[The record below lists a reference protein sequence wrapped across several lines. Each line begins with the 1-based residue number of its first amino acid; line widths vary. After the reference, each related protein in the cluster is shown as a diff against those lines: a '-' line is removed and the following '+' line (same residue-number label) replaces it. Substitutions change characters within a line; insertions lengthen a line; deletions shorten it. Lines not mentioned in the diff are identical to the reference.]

1 VDEWR
6 ARKTL
11 GITRP
16 SELIGIGT
24 ENDIDMF
31 RDRVRND
38 PENTEERACDS
49 PPSVLLLQ
57 KENFYTYQGRVGACP
72 VHVGSVPL
80 TFMT

>member
-1 VDEWR
+1 MDEWR

-38 PENTEERACDS
+38 PENTEERA
-49 PPSVLLLQ
+49 
-57 KENFYTYQGRVGACP
+57 
-72 VHVGSVPL
+72 
-80 TFMT
+80 